1 MADGDNADPQS
12 LFAKLRTPLLRELAD
27 YWVGRRGTRSM
38 PARAD
43 IDPVDLPQHLPNLIL
58 AEVQTDP
65 LRFHF
70 RVVGTALE
78 AQLGQIYTGA
88 TIGEESGRFFRAYA
102 RCVDRARPTREYM
115 RYDFGDDAETGEFE
129 RLLLPLSENDR
140 DVHMILGEAVY
151 KNLHTR
157 QDR

>member
-1 MADGDNADPQS
+1 MTTRDGAEQEA

-27 YWVGRRGTRSM
+27 YWMSRRGTRRM

-43 IDPVDLPQHLPNLIL
+43 IDPVDLPRHLPNLIL

-78 AQLGQIYTGA
+78 AQLGRIYTGA
-88 TIGEESGRFFRAYA
+88 TIGEDAGHFFKAYA
-102 RCVDRARPTREYM
+102 RCVDKAQPTREYM
-115 RYDFGDDAETGEFE
+115 RYDFGDDAEPGEFE

-151 KNLHTR
+151 KTLYTR
-157 QDR
+157 QDH